1 MEQTVTATEARI
13 HLGELMRQVR
23 DEQQT
28 VIVERNGDPQ
38 VVIVSL
44 AAYRRMKAAEAQQ
57 LSTRERIERVRAQIT
72 ADLAGRPLPSFVEL
86 LQEMRD
92 ERDDHLLNLR

>member
-1 MEQTVTATEARI
+1 MERTISATQARI

-44 AAYRRMKAAEAQQ
+44 AAYQRMKEAEAQQ
-57 LSTRERIERVRAQIT
+57 LSTRERIEHVRAQIT

-86 LQEMRD
+86 LQELRD
-92 ERDDHLLNLR
+92 ERDDHLLDLR